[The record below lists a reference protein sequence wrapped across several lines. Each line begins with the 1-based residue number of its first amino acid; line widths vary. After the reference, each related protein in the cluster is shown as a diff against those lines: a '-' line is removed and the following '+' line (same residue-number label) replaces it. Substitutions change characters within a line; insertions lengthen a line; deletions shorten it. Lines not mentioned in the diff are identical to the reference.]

1 MQLILA
7 STSPYRKSLLE
18 KLAIPFIC
26 ASPQADETPM
36 EGETPDM
43 LVSRLAR
50 AKAESVAQQMDIPS
64 LVIGSDQVAS
74 LDGQI
79 IGKPLT
85 HDAAV
90 AQLTHAS
97 GRLVRFYTGLCLFN
111 SVTGESQLKIETFD
125 VQFRQLNEEQIE
137 AYLQKEQPY
146 QCAGSFKSEGLGIC
160 LFERLS
166 GRDPNSLVGLP
177 LIALIDMLQKA
188 GIDPL
193 SSHSSD

>member
-18 KLAIPFIC
+18 KFRIPFSC
-26 ASPQADETPM
+26 HAPHTDESQL
-36 EGETPDM
+36 EGETADM

-50 AKAESVAQQMDIPS
+50 AKAESVANMLTEPG

-74 LDGQI
+74 LDGEI
-79 IGKPLT
+79 IGKPLN
-85 HDAAV
+85 HNVAV
-90 AQLTHAS
+90 EQLRRAS

-111 SVTGESQLKIETFD
+111 SESKTCQLQIETFD
-125 VQFRQLNEEQIE
+125 VQFRQLSAEQIE

-146 QCAGSFKSEGLGIC
+146 QCAGSFMSEGLGIC

-177 LIALIDMLQKA
+177 LIALTEMLQQA

-193 SSHSSD
+193 CIGD